1 MAEFKIACTQCGQKI
16 KVDSSY
22 AGVLLS
28 CPACQH
34 SMVVPA
40 APTRTSAPLAPP
52 TVLAKPR
59 WKFKLPQYKLPPWK
73 KMRNPAIV
81 AAVLAALLFASFH
94 YGIWNSTKTIWKH
107 WAAVSGSKD
116 QWSYADGKLTG
127 HGTAGQS
134 MLASPGKYKD
144 VTFSATVQLTGG
156 EGAIAIR
163 MQDAAN
169 GYFIVLGGGGGAGGL
184 ATGVGARGGG
194 AGGLANRTG
203 VRGGGAGGFAIGGGV
218 RGGGAGGLA
227 GGGGVRGGGA
237 GGLAGGGGMRGGGAG
252 LGGTGG
258 YITLER
264 IKGGVAEVIDTPRAL
279 TAAQITTGQPVKIE
293 VTADGPQIEVRVDGK
308 KLLQA
313 KDWNFPS
320 GSIGVGVAGNRNAAS
335 GMTFSQVAFH

>member
-1 MAEFKIACTQCGQKI
+1 MAEFKIACSKCGQKI

-34 SMVVPA
+34 SMVVPE

-52 TVLAKPR
+52 TVLARPR
-59 WKFKLPQYKLPPWK
+59 WKFKLPKYKLPPWE
-73 KMRNPAIV
+73 KMRTPAIV
-81 AAVLAALLFASFH
+81 AVVLVALLFASFH

-107 WAAVSGSKD
+107 WTALSGSKD

-127 HGTAGQS
+127 HATAGQS

-163 MQDAAN
+163 MQDEDN
-169 GYFIVLGGGGGAGGL
+169 GYYIVLGGGGGAGGL
-184 ATGVGARGGG
+184 ANGLGARGGG
-194 AGGLANRTG
+194 
-203 VRGGGAGGFAIGGGV
+203 VR
-218 RGGGAGGLA
+218 GLA

-237 GGLAGGGGMRGGGAG
+237 GGLAGAGGGRGAGFGGAG
-252 LGGTGG
+252 G
-258 YITLER
+258 YVSLER
-264 IKGGVAEVIDTPRAL
+264 VKGGVAAVIDSSRAL
-279 TAAQITTGQPVKIE
+279 SAAQITTGQPIKVE
-293 VTADGPQIEVRVDGK
+293 VTANGPLIEVRVDGK

-320 GSIGVGVAGNRNAAS
+320 GSIGVGVAGNRNGTS
-335 GMTFSQVAFH
+335 GVTFSQVAFH

>member
-1 MAEFKIACTQCGQKI
+1 MAEFKIACTKCGQKI

-34 SMVVPA
+34 SMVVPE

-73 KMRNPAIV
+73 KMRTPAIV

-107 WAAVSGSKD
+107 WAAASGSKD

-127 HGTAGQS
+127 HSTTGQS
-134 MLASPGKYKD
+134 MLASPGKYSD

-163 MQDAAN
+163 MQDEDN
-169 GYFIVLGGGGGAGGL
+169 GYYIVLGGGGGGGGL
-184 ATGVGARGGG
+184 ANGVGARGGG
-194 AGGLANRTG
+194 AGGLVNRTG
-203 VRGGGAGGFAIGGGV
+203 ARGGGAGGFANGAGG

-227 GGGGVRGGGA
+227 NGGGGRGGA
-237 GGLAGGGGMRGGGAG
+237 GF
-252 LGGTGG
+252 GGTGG
-258 YITLER
+258 YISLER
-264 IKGGVAEVIDTPRAL
+264 MKGGVAAVLDTSRGL
-279 TAAQITTGQPVKIE
+279 SAAQTSSGQPIKIE
-293 VTADGPQIEVRVDGK
+293 VTARGPLIEVRVDGK
-308 KLLQA
+308 KLLQK
-313 KDWNFPS
+313 KDWNFS
-320 GSIGVGVAGNRNAAS
+320 TGSIGVGVAGNRNGSS
-335 GMTFSQVAFH
+335 GVTFSQVAFH

>member
-1 MAEFKIACTQCGQKI
+1 MAEFKIACSKCGQKI

-52 TVLAKPR
+52 TVLARPR
-59 WKFKLPQYKLPPWK
+59 WKFKLPKYKLPPWE

-81 AAVLAALLFASFH
+81 AVVLVALLFASVH

-107 WAAVSGSKD
+107 WTALSGSKD

-127 HGTAGQS
+127 HSTTGQS
-134 MLASPGKYKD
+134 MLASPGKYRD
-144 VTFSATVQLTGG
+144 VTFSANVQLTGG

-163 MQDAAN
+163 MQDEDN
-169 GYFIVLGGGGGAGGL
+169 GYYIVLGGGGGAGGL
-184 ATGVGARGGG
+184 ANGLGARGGG
-194 AGGLANRTG
+194 
-203 VRGGGAGGFAIGGGV
+203 VR
-218 RGGGAGGLA
+218 GLA

-237 GGLAGGGGMRGGGAG
+237 GGLAGAGGGRGAGFGGAG
-252 LGGTGG
+252 GSVS
-258 YITLER
+258 LER
-264 IKGGVAEVIDTPRAL
+264 MKGGVAAILDTSRAL
-279 TAAQITTGQPVKIE
+279 SAAQITTGQPIKVE
-293 VTADGPQIEVRVDGK
+293 VTARGPLIEVRIDGK
-308 KLLQA
+308 KLLQY

-320 GSIGVGVAGNRNAAS
+320 GSIGVGVAGGRNGTS
-335 GMTFSQVAFH
+335 GVTFSQVGFH